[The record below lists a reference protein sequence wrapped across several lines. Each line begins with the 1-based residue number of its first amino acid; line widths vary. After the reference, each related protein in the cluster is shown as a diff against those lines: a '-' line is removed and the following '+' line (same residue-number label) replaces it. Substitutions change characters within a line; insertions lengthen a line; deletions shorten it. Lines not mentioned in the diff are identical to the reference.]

1 MRRNARRHADCDTLR
16 TVDQKVRDAAGQN
29 GRLLF
34 RLIEVRDKVHDI
46 LIQIFQKGVLRQL
59 FQACLRI
66 SHRSRTVTLNIAE
79 IAVSID

>member
-1 MRRNARRHADCDTLR
+1 MRRNARRHADGDTLR
-16 TVDQKVRDAAGQN
+16 AVDQKVRDAAGQN

-34 RLIEVRDKVHDI
+34 RLIKVRDKVHDI

-59 FQACLRI
+59 FQARLRI

-79 IAVSID
+79 ITVSID